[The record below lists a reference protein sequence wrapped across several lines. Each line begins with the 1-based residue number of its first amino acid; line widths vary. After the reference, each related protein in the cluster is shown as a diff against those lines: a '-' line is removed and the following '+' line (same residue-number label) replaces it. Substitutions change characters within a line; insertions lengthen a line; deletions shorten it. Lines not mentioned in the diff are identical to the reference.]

1 MRLRSKP
8 DTEKRLLSHPLVYI
22 PEQVEPGKWNEIF
35 GRSAPLYV
43 ELGTGKGQYL
53 AQAATRFPEIN
64 WLGVERAKEALIK
77 AVRKGERLN
86 DASLR
91 YLWADVKLLT
101 ELFAPQEIDQLFLH
115 FVDPWPKKR
124 HTKRRL
130 TYRSFLTLYQQV
142 LSPVG
147 KLILKTDNQGLFTF
161 SCEELSQLGWNIEEW
176 SEDLHQSQWAEE
188 NLMTEYEEKYTSEG
202 KPIYYLS
209 ARPPA

>member
-8 DTEKRLLSHPLVYI
+8 ETEKRLLSHPLVYT
-22 PEQVEPGKWNEIF
+22 PKRVKPGTWNEIF
-35 GRSAPLYV
+35 GRTAPLYV

-53 AQAATRFPEIN
+53 AQAAKLFPERN

-77 AVRKGERLN
+77 AVRKGEQIEN
-86 DASLR
+86 APLR
-91 YLWADVKLLT
+91 YLWADVKLLK

-142 LSPVG
+142 LSAEG

-161 SCEELSQLGWNIEEW
+161 SCEELSHMGWHLEAR
-176 SEDLHQSQWAEE
+176 SEDLHHSQWAEG
-188 NLMTEYEEKYTSEG
+188 NLMTEYEEKYAAAG
-202 KPIYYLS
+202 KPIYYLT